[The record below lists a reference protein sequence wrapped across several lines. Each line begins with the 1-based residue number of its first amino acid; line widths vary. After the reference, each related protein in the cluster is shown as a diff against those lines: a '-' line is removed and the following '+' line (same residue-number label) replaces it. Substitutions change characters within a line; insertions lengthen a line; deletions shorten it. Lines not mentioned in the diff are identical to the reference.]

1 VTASVSRP
9 VRPEADSRRMSIS
22 TPVRTSTPPT
32 APGTPT
38 VMQRLHGE
46 WQWLN
51 GSRRSLERVA
61 GWGLAVGPVATLDD
75 LLRHAGYGTVAR
87 GGHTDDHVLATLVA
101 LARHDDLAGRVVLQR
116 MLPGVAAM
124 ARRRANSPELRTA
137 VIDDLVTTA
146 WTVIRTYPVEQRP
159 DYVAANLLRR
169 IEYEAFR
176 KPTRRR
182 ATFTPRPPHVFDEI
196 EATQPAPDAKREVD
210 ELLDAAA
217 RRGVAPDEIEF
228 ARRLA
233 RGDSTQAIAADLG
246 VTDRTIRNRRA
257 NVTARLAQV
266 AAVDAAA

>member
-1 VTASVSRP
+1 
-9 VRPEADSRRMSIS
+9 MSIS
-22 TPVRTSTPPT
+22 TPVPTSTPK
-32 APGTPT
+32 APT
-38 VMQRLHGE
+38 VMQRLHRE

-51 GSRRSLERVA
+51 GCRRSLERVA
-61 GWGLAVGPVATLDD
+61 GWGLGPVATLDD

-124 ARRRANSPELRTA
+124 ARRRAISPELRSL

-159 DYVAANLLRR
+159 EYVAANLLRR

-182 ATFTPRPPHVFDEI
+182 ATFTPKPPHVFDEV
-196 EATQPAPDAKREVD
+196 EADEPVPDATREVA

-217 RRGVAPDEIEF
+217 RRGVAADEIEL

-233 RGDSTQAIAADLG
+233 RGDSTHAIAADLG
-246 VTDRTIRNRRA
+246 VTDRTVRNRRA
-257 NVTARLAQV
+257 GLTARLAQV
-266 AAVDAAA
+266 AAVDAVA